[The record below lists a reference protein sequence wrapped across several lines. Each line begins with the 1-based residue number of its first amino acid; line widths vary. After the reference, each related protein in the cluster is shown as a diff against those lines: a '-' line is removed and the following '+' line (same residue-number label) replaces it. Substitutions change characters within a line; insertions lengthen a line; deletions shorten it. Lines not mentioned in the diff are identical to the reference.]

1 MFSFCSIP
9 AEESRVDVAAG
20 VGHFGLPFP
29 VAKLSLFGDVQPLI
43 HDYGT
48 AAVSLGIL
56 LEDFGLPT
64 PGETL
69 LISAAIA
76 AAEGTLDIRWLL
88 FFAWV
93 GAVVGDN
100 IGWLI
105 GTYGGHRL
113 MVRYGG
119 RIGVTQTKLQH
130 VEAVF
135 ARWGDYV
142 ILFARFFPILRQ
154 FNGIVAGTLEMHWA
168 RFSWLNAIG
177 AALWVAWWGLLAYW
191 LGRSVLEFIRAAGR
205 IENLLF
211 LLAGAI
217 LILVALRI
225 FWRRYKR
232 R

>member
-1 MFSFCSIP
+1 MFPFCSIP
-9 AEESRVDVAAG
+9 AEESSLDVAAG
-20 VGHFGLPFP
+20 VGHLEPPFSE
-29 VAKLSLFGDVQPLI
+29 AKLSLFGDVQPLI

-88 FFAWV
+88 LFAWA
-93 GAVVGDN
+93 GAVIGDN

-105 GTYGGHRL
+105 GYHGGHRL
-113 MVRYGG
+113 MVRYGS
-119 RIGVTQTKLQH
+119 RIGVTQTKLEH
-130 VEAVF
+130 VEAAF

-142 ILFARFFPILRQ
+142 ILFARFVPILRQ

-177 AALWVAWWGLLAYW
+177 AALWVSWWGLLAYW
-191 LGRSVLEFIRAAGR
+191 LGRNVLAFIERVGR
-205 IENLLF
+205 IEHLLF
-211 LLAGAI
+211 LLAGII
-217 LILVALRI
+217 LIGVALRI
-225 FWRRYKR
+225 FWRRHKQP
-232 R
+232 